1 MSQQVNL
8 YHPIF
13 RKQEKKFS
21 ALTMLQA
28 GALVLAGIVIMYGYA
43 AWHVRSLRHQASQID
58 AQFSAANRQHDDLGR
73 QLAARQVSPRFTKEV
88 ERLEGQIQAVQR
100 IRELARRDYFFGGD
114 GYSNY
119 FIAFARQSVSGL
131 WLTGFTVTGAGE
143 QITLQGRTE
152 VPELVPQYLQKL
164 SSEKLLAGT
173 EFDAFQI
180 IRPENPGRKEM
191 EKYVDFSVRTRD
203 ANSTRPDSTTQRR
216 DTMAILRDSAPKR

>member
-28 GALVLAGIVIMYGYA
+28 AALVLAGIVLMYGYA
-43 AWHVRSLRHQASQID
+43 AWQVRSLRHQAGPID
-58 AQFSAANRQHDDLGR
+58 AQFSAATRQRDDLGR
-73 QLAARQVSPRFTKEV
+73 QLAARPVNPRYAKEV
-88 ERLEGQIQAVQR
+88 ERLEGRILAVQY

-114 GYSNY
+114 GYSSY
-119 FIAFARQSVSGL
+119 FIAFARQGVSGL

-143 QITLQGRTE
+143 QIALEGRTE

-173 EFDAFQI
+173 EFDAFQMT
-180 IRPENPGRKEM
+180 RPEKADRKGM
-191 EKYVDFSVRTRD
+191 AGYVDFSVRTHDANPARRD
-203 ANSTRPDSTTQRR
+203 ANGLRR
-216 DTMAILRDSAPKR
+216 DAMTLLRDSVGTR

>member
-28 GALVLAGIVIMYGYA
+28 AVLVLAGILMMYGYSV
-43 AWHVRSLRHQASQID
+43 WQVRSLRSQAGQIEEQYRAVTRQID
-58 AQFSAANRQHDDLGR
+58 DMSR
-73 QLAARQVSPRFTKEV
+73 QLALRQVNPRYAKEV
-88 ERLEGQIQAVQR
+88 ERLQGRIQAVQY
-100 IRELARRDYFFGGD
+100 IRELARHDYFFGGD

-143 QITLQGRTE
+143 QLSLEGRTE
-152 VPELVPQYLQKL
+152 VPERVPEYLQKL
-164 SSEKLLAGT
+164 SSEKLLTGT

-180 IRPENPGRKEM
+180 TRPENADRKGLAG
-191 EKYVDFSVRTRD
+191 YVEFSVRTRD
-203 ANSTRPDSTTQRR
+203 ANPARR
-216 DTMAILRDSAPKR
+216 DTGGRR